1 MKRRDFLLFRTEDG
15 SGIAELSCE
24 KLFMHFQ
31 HLSTGYRQSA
41 AEAGNLADAD
51 YWAGEPTLHIHGL
64 DPESFFRSVLNE
76 LGAVKKITVR
86 DMEWLGRGEFRVR
99 VETLLAAFRARDG
112 EVSFQPPTQARNQ
125 NSSEDE
131 SYIADDGP
139 NYAHNQSEDKSYIAG
154 NSDEPNQARRTSED
168 ESPAIRTAVK
178 TRVTLPATL
187 MS

>member
-1 MKRRDFLLFRTEDG
+1 VKRRDFLLFRTEGG

-41 AEAGNLADAD
+41 AEAGKPADAD

-99 VETLLAAFRARDG
+99 VETLLAAFRARGG

-131 SYIADDGP
+131 SYIAGNSDEP
-139 NYAHNQSEDKSYIAG
+139 NYAHNQNSSEDKSYIAG
-154 NSDEPNQARRTSED
+154 NSDELTQAHNQNSSE
-168 ESPAIRTAVK
+168 EVASR
-178 TRVTLPATL
+178 L
-187 MS
+187 